1 MKKKRLAL
9 LGYGKLNQIVGDA
22 VKNGILEGYEIVGI
36 MGRNPEGV
44 KEAAEKYNCKP
55 CTNIEELLALKPDFV
70 AEAASGQALLDYA
83 EIIVSSGT
91 NIVLLSTSVLLDSN
105 FFERL
110 EKAATDKNVRIYL
123 PGGRVGGFDLL
134 HTATLMNPVEAT
146 ITSKRGESSFE
157 EINCFE
163 EKLNGSTEV
172 KRVFEGT
179 AKTFVENQ
187 SISYNAMVPTAYVS
201 VGPEKLK
208 FSIDAIPDFIGDEY
222 NIHVKGQE
230 VELDLNII
238 SKNQNIAAWSVV
250 RMLQNTI
257 STIVI

>member
-1 MKKKRLAL
+1 MEKKKLAL

-55 CTNIEELLALKPDFV
+55 CTDIEDLLALKPDFV
-70 AEAASGQALLDYA
+70 AEAASGQAVLDYA
-83 EIIVSSGT
+83 EIIVSSGA
-91 NIVLLSTSVLLDSN
+91 NIVLLSTSVLSDSD

-110 EKAATDKNVRIYL
+110 EQAAADKNVRIYL

-134 HTATLMNPVEAT
+134 HTASLMNPVEAT
-146 ITSKRGESSFE
+146 ITSKKGESSFE
-157 EINCFE
+157 EFTDFE
-163 EKLNGSTEV
+163 EKLTRGAEV
-172 KRVFEGT
+172 KRVFEGAT
-179 AKTFVENQ
+179 KTFAKKQ
-187 SISYNAMVPTAYVS
+187 SVPYNAMFPTAYAS

-208 FSIDAIPDFIGDEY
+208 FNIDAVPDFIGDEY
-222 NIHVKGQE
+222 YIHVKGQE

-238 SKNQNIAAWSVV
+238 SKNQDIAAWSVV
-250 RMLQNTI
+250 RMLQNAI